1 MPFKCYT
8 CLCLYLHVFVCNT
21 FPDTIFVA
29 DATHGVRVNFPAR
42 TKFPLTRK
50 IYDFTYSEWF
60 HPLCTILYT
69 VYNLYIQWIFFIDQW
84 EPLKKEIE
92 IARVKENQVK
102 AFRSAQTAFW
112 RGKVFCLFRA
122 RLIFQ
127 NQAIYT
133 FINPV
138 WLLFFRKL
146 MQALISNDVTWLDPN
161 LDRIL
166 PNYVYS
172 QNHGWSFKPSEN
184 GLTNVKLLVLFA
196 SSDGAPFDF
205 KAPQGGKTLEA
216 LVAVHN
222 NVQCNFSSN
231 SGF

>member
-1 MPFKCYT
+1 M
-8 CLCLYLHVFVCNT
+8 
-21 FPDTIFVA
+21 
-29 DATHGVRVNFPAR
+29 NF
-42 TKFPLTRK
+42 
-50 IYDFTYSEWF
+50 S
-60 HPLCTILYT
+60 
-69 VYNLYIQWIFFIDQW
+69 IDQW

-112 RGKVFCLFRA
+112 RGKVFFLFRA

-196 SSDGAPFDF
+196 STDGAPFNF
-205 KAPQGGKTLEA
+205 KAPQGGGRLFKLWSLPHCPQQCTMQLFIQLRILDSQRCGPQQKPNVTTLGKCENRAIKYGMQAFISREA
-216 LVAVHN
+216 HF
-222 NVQCNFSSN
+222 FSFSAHFMDCKAFGPTTIWKGQMLRN
-231 SGF
+231 